1 MSECSDNFLSLKKKK
16 RLTLVNLKWK
26 GYCMCGKECVCVCVG
41 GWSGVGRYSMSGL
54 SPTMCPGDL
63 TQSDSSGTLIG
74 RTKLFFLMK
83 FDLFVPEMSSE
94 QQQKRLSCLREQLN
108 IGHSDI

>member
-1 MSECSDNFLSLKKKK
+1 
-16 RLTLVNLKWK
+16 
-26 GYCMCGKECVCVCVG
+26 
-41 GWSGVGRYSMSGL
+41 MSGL

-108 IGHSDI
+108 IGHSDISFIYLIESSYEWHSLMKFFIEDTVFSFTSNKGRIAS